1 MRLPRRSPCSLSKHL
16 HTCQLVQT
24 TTWPRKSSHRG
35 GTIVFTKGL
44 TSGLESRTQA
54 RKLRLYWSC
63 SSLSSQH
70 TTQCLCKLQYWRP
83 FIYFTISGICPRSH
97 HFCTTYCRFLAITW
111 GWRDII
117 ILYQMKKAKL
127 REEKQ
132 LNAIEVTCSRVVEPK
147 CYQACTPRCYL
158 ALSTICTKDA
168 GSKTPALGCVRQQS
182 VQAFLP
188 QTVPRSPMVITS

>member
-1 MRLPRRSPCSLSKHL
+1 MSTGSNHHMTEEEQPQRWDNCIYQRPNERLGVTDASEEVKALL
-16 HTCQLVQT
+16 
-24 TTWPRKSSHRG
+24 
-35 GTIVFTKGL
+35 
-44 TSGLESRTQA
+44 
-54 RKLRLYWSC
+54 KLF
-63 SSLSSQH
+63 SSQH
-70 TTQCLCKLQYWRP
+70 TTQCLCKLQYWCP

-147 CYQACTPRCYL
+147 CYQACTPRCYF
-158 ALSTICTKDA
+158 ALSNICTKDA

-182 VQAFLP
+182 VQVFLP